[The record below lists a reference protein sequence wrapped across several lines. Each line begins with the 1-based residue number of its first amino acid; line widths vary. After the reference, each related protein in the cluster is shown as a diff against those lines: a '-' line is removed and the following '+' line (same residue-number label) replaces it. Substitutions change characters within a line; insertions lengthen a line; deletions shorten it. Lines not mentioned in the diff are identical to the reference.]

1 MGDGDMEYKEV
12 EVERTF
18 SGAFLVVVGLAL
30 LSALG
35 ALGWCYGLQNHV
47 TATEQKLAAAQQQN
61 AELSAKLDTTNARL
75 RATTETLGQSVGMTQ
90 KQIELKT
97 QSLMAAQAAQR
108 AIAAKLEQEQ
118 EANSKQIGAVSSDV
132 ATVKTDV
139 GGVKTDVA
147 ATKSDLE
154 TTKSQLNRVVGDAGV
169 MSGLIATNHDE
180 LEILKHKGD
189 RNYYEFSLQKGA
201 KPILLATIK
210 LQLKKVDEKHSRF
223 TLNVSADD
231 RNIEKKDKGLDEPVQ
246 FYTGK
251 NPVLY
256 ELVVNSMDKNKVSGY
271 LSTPKNAP
279 KPADAPQ

>member
-1 MGDGDMEYKEV
+1 MDYKEV
-12 EVERTF
+12 EVERTI
-18 SGAFLVVVGLAL
+18 SGAFIAVVVISL
-30 LSALG
+30 LCALG
-35 ALGWCYGLQNHV
+35 ALGWCYGLQNHIKAAEQNL
-47 TATEQKLAAAQQQN
+47 ATAQQQN
-61 AELSAKLDTTNARL
+61 AVLSAKLDTTNARL

-97 QSLMAAQAAQR
+97 QALMAAQASQR
-108 AIAAKLEQEQ
+108 AVAAKLEQEQ
-118 EANSKQIGAVSSDV
+118 AANSKAIGAVSNDV

-139 GGVKTDVA
+139 GGVKTEVA

-154 TTKSQLNRVVGDAGV
+154 TTKTQLNRVVGDAGV

-201 KPILLATIK
+201 KPTLLATIK
-210 LQLKKVDEKHSRF
+210 LQLKKVDDKHARY

-256 ELVVNSMDKNKVSGY
+256 ELVVNSMEKNKVSGY

>member
-1 MGDGDMEYKEV
+1 MEYAQIDPSGD
-12 EVERTF
+12 RTV
-18 SGAFLVVVGLAL
+18 SGAFIAVVAVAL
-30 LSALG
+30 LCALG
-35 ALGWCYGLQNHV
+35 ALGWCYGLQNHIS
-47 TATEQKLAAAQQQN
+47 ATEQKLAEAQQAN
-61 AELSAKLDTTNARL
+61 AELKAKLDTTNARL

-97 QSLMAAQAAQR
+97 QSLMAAQAQQR
-108 AIAAKLEQEQ
+108 AEAAKLEQEQ
-118 EANSKQIGAVSSDV
+118 AATSKQIGAVSNDV

-154 TTKSQLNRVVGDAGV
+154 STKTQLNRVMGDAGV

-180 LEILKHKGD
+180 LEVLKHKGD

-231 RNIEKKDKGLDEPVQ
+231 RTIEKKDKGLDEPVQ

-256 ELVVNSMDKNKVSGY
+256 ELVVNSMEKNKVSGY

-279 KPADAPQ
+279 KGADAPQ